1 MAIDPT
7 TTATTPPVLSVVEPA
22 KSATAKSATAKAAT
36 EPQTLGKDDFLKLMV
51 AQMKNQ
57 DPMNP
62 ADDKDNIAQMAQFSS
77 LEQITNLANA
87 TQQLADRL
95 SLTQNV
101 GLLGHTVTYT
111 GIDGASA
118 SGTVDGLDLDKD
130 GTATLTV
137 GGRTGVDPT
146 AVTSVR

>member
-1 MAIDPT
+1 MAIQPT
-7 TTATTPPVLSVVEPA
+7 TTTTTA
-22 KSATAKSATAKAAT
+22 SALAAT
-36 EPQTLGKDDFLKLMV
+36 STTKPAADNNVLGKDDFLKLMV

-87 TQQLADRL
+87 TQQLADRM

-101 GLLGHTVTYT
+101 GLLGHNVTYK
-111 GIDGASA
+111 GADGTTV
-118 SGTVDGLDLDKD
+118 SGLVDGLDL
-130 GTATLTV
+130 ATNGGAKLSV
-137 GGRTGVDPT
+137 GGTTGIDPT

>member
-1 MAIDPT
+1 MAIQSS
-7 TTATTPPVLSVVEPA
+7 TTPPVAATVNDLTSTSNT
-22 KSATAKSATAKAAT
+22 KSADKNA
-36 EPQTLGKDDFLKLMV
+36 LGKDDFLKLMV
-51 AQMKNQ
+51 AQLKNQ

-87 TQQLADRL
+87 TQELATRL

-111 GIDGASA
+111 GADGTAV
-118 SGTVDGLDLDKD
+118 SGTVDGLDLGKD
-130 GTATLTV
+130 GTTTLSV
-137 GGRTGVDPT
+137 AGQAGVDPSGI
-146 AVTSVR
+146 TSVR

>member
-7 TTATTPPVLSVVEPA
+7 TTTTAT
-22 KSATAKSATAKAAT
+22 SAVTGTSQTAKTAANNI
-36 EPQTLGKDDFLKLMV
+36 LGKDDFLKLMV

-87 TQQLADRL
+87 TQELATRMG
-95 SLTQNV
+95 LTQNV
-101 GLLGHTVTYT
+101 GLLGHDVTYT
-111 GIDGASA
+111 GTDGAA
-118 SGTVDGLDLDKD
+118 VTGRVDGLDLGKD
-130 GTATLTV
+130 GTTTLSVAGT
-137 GGRTGVDPT
+137 TGIDPT
-146 AVTSVR
+146 RITSVR

>member
-1 MAIDPT
+1 MAIQPT
-7 TTATTPPVLSVVEPA
+7 TTTTT
-22 KSATAKSATAKAAT
+22 SALTGTSTTKTAADNNV
-36 EPQTLGKDDFLKLMV
+36 LGKDDFLKLMV

-77 LEQITNLANA
+77 LEQITNLASA
-87 TQQLADRL
+87 TQQLADRM

-101 GLLGHTVTYT
+101 GLLGHNVTYT
-111 GIDGASA
+111 GTDGTTDT
-118 SGTVDGLDLDKD
+118 GLVDGLDLAKD
-130 GTATLTV
+130 GSAKLSV
-137 GGRTGVDPT
+137 GGTTGIDPT

>member
-1 MAIDPT
+1 MAIDPITGTT
-7 TTATTPPVLSVVEPA
+7 TTAATT
-22 KSATAKSATAKAAT
+22 ATSSTKKAD
-36 EPQTLGKDDFLKLMV
+36 QTLGKDDFLKLMV

-87 TQQLADRL
+87 TQELATKL

-111 GIDGASA
+111 GTDGTAV
-118 SGTVDGLDLDKD
+118 SGQVDGLDLAQD
-130 GTATLTV
+130 GTTTLSV
-137 GGRTGVDPT
+137 AGSAGIDP
-146 AVTSVR
+146 ASITSVR

>member
-1 MAIDPT
+1 MAIQPPP
-7 TTATTPPVLSVVEPA
+7 APTPPPPLAGASSAKPA
-22 KSATAKSATAKAAT
+22 DHV
-36 EPQTLGKDDFLKLMV
+36 LGKDDFLKLMV

-87 TQQLADRL
+87 TQELADRL

-101 GLLGHTVTYT
+101 GLLGHTVTYK
-111 GIDGASA
+111 GADGTAV
-118 SGTVDGLDLDKD
+118 SGTVDGLDLAKD
-130 GTATLTV
+130 GSTKLSV
-137 GGRTGVDPT
+137 GGATGV
-146 AVTSVR
+146 

>member
-7 TTATTPPVLSVVEPA
+7 TTTTTTDPTLA
-22 KSATAKSATAKAAT
+22 AANKART
-36 EPQTLGKDDFLKLMV
+36 DKNVLGKDDFLKLMV

-77 LEQITNLANA
+77 LEQITNLATAVHDLSN
-87 TQQLADRL
+87 RM

-101 GLLGHTVTYT
+101 GLLGHDVTYT
-111 GIDGASA
+111 KADGTSA
-118 SGTVDGLDLDKD
+118 SGAVDGLQLTAD
-130 GTATLTV
+130 GGATLSV
-137 GGRTGVDPT
+137 GGQAGIDPT
-146 AVTSVR
+146 TVTTVR

>member
-1 MAIDPT
+1 MPIPPT
-7 TTATTPPVLSVVEPA
+7 TAPNTTSALTGTSKTA
-22 KSATAKSATAKAAT
+22 AAADNNV
-36 EPQTLGKDDFLKLMV
+36 LGKDDFLKLMV

-77 LEQITNLANA
+77 LEQITNLTNA
-87 TQQLADRL
+87 TQELANRM

-101 GLLGHTVTYT
+101 GLLGHAVTYKAA
-111 GIDGASA
+111 DGTSA
-118 SGTVDGLDLDKD
+118 SGTVDGLDLAKD
-130 GTATLTV
+130 GSATLSV
-137 GGRTGVDPT
+137 GGATGIDPT

>member
-1 MAIDPT
+1 MATQSVTSTTPPVMSVVEPVKS
-7 TTATTPPVLSVVEPA
+7 TTATTS
-22 KSATAKSATAKAAT
+22 KGD
-36 EPQTLGKDDFLKLMV
+36 QTLGKDDFLKLMV

-87 TQQLADRL
+87 TQDLANRM

-111 GIDGASA
+111 GTDGTAV
-118 SGTVDGLDLDKD
+118 SGAVDGLNLTTD
-130 GTATLTV
+130 GKATLSV
-137 GGRTGVDPT
+137 AGQAGVDPT
-146 AVTSVR
+146 SITSVR

>member
-7 TTATTPPVLSVVEPA
+7 TTTTATTAVTGTSQTS
-22 KSATAKSATAKAAT
+22 KTAANNI
-36 EPQTLGKDDFLKLMV
+36 LGKDDFLKLMV

-87 TQQLADRL
+87 TQELATRM

-101 GLLGHTVTYT
+101 GLLGHDVTYT
-111 GIDGASA
+111 GTDGTAVT
-118 SGTVDGLDLDKD
+118 GTVDGLDLKTD
-130 GTATLTV
+130 GTTTLSV
-137 GGRTGVDPT
+137 AGKTGIDPT
-146 AVTSVR
+146 KITSVR

>member
-7 TTATTPPVLSVVEPA
+7 TAATTATTGTTSTKKTDA
-22 KSATAKSATAKAAT
+22 SGN
-36 EPQTLGKDDFLKLMV
+36 QILGKDDFLKLMV

-77 LEQITNLANA
+77 LEQITNLATA
-87 TQQLADRL
+87 VQDLSHRM

-101 GLLGHTVTYT
+101 GLLGHNVSYL
-111 GIDGASA
+111 GSDGTLL
-118 SGTVDGLDLDKD
+118 SGQVDGLDI
-130 GTATLTV
+130 
-137 GGRTGVDPT
+137 
-146 AVTSVR
+146 S

>member
-1 MAIDPT
+1 MATTPITGT
-7 TTATTPPVLSVVEPA
+7 TTATT
-22 KSATAKSATAKAAT
+22 ATAGTSSKAAAN
-36 EPQTLGKDDFLKLMV
+36 QILGKDDFLKLMV

-87 TQQLADRL
+87 TQDLANRL

-111 GIDGASA
+111 GTDGTTA
-118 SGTVDGLDLDKD
+118 SGTVDGLDLGKD
-130 GTATLTV
+130 GKATLSV
-137 GGRTGVDPT
+137 GGHTGVDPT
-146 AVTSVR
+146 SITSVR

>member
-7 TTATTPPVLSVVEPA
+7 TATTT
-22 KSATAKSATAKAAT
+22 SATTASSTKKAADNV
-36 EPQTLGKDDFLKLMV
+36 LGKDDFLKLMV

-87 TQQLADRL
+87 TQELATRM

-111 GIDGASA
+111 GTDGTAVF
-118 SGTVDGLDLDKD
+118 GQVDGLNLGSD
-130 GTATLTV
+130 GTTTLSVAGTA
-137 GGRTGVDPT
+137 GIDP
-146 AVTSVR
+146 AAITSVR